1 MYKTTSRFI
10 STPFKRI
17 ILYSFDYTGDQSNG
31 DILTG
36 EVVGASVRLEYK
48 VFQDEAGKIDK
59 ETITKG
65 LLASGA
71 LDVDIRIIRIP
82 RVTIRSETV
91 LKVERLRDKVIAM
104 NALEE
109 GRLELPESILSKADA
124 LEDKQPDDLLE
135 EVGGVAK

>member
-1 MYKTTSRFI
+1 M
-10 STPFKRI
+10 
-17 ILYSFDYTGDQSNG
+17 
-31 DILTG
+31 
-36 EVVGASVRLEYK
+36 EYK